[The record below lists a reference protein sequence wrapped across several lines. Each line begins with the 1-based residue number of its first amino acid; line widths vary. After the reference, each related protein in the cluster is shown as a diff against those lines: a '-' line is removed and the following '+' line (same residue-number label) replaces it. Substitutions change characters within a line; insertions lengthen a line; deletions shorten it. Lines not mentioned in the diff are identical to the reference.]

1 MKELILGLFVI
12 LMLAQNANAQ
22 KRTVIGTVKAQEERL
37 PLADVT
43 IKIFGALKDSIT
55 NSDGEF
61 FAELTSG
68 NASTTFSYSGYLSQT
83 EIVDANTIF
92 NAVLAID
99 VQDLSGV
106 IVNAID
112 VQRNRMNSV
121 CCSGSKS

>member
-12 LMLAQNANAQ
+12 LMLAQNASAQ

-92 NAVLAID
+92 NTVLAID
-99 VQDLSGV
+99 VQELSGV